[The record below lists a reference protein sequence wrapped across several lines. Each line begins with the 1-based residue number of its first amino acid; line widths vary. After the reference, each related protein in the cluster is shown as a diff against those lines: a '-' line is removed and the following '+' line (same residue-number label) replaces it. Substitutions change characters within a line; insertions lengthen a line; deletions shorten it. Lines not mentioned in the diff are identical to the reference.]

1 MNPLPFLRSLTP
13 HGWLLSGIIA
23 LAAAV
28 VIYFTLDAFFAG
40 NAKVEAELNA
50 NRAGAAIESGADAAG
65 TVGEVGTRASET
77 DLITRENEN
86 AIRNAPGA
94 DAPVDPAANAAGRSS
109 LCRRAAYRN
118 SPECVQHPAPR

>member
-1 MNPLPFLRSLTP
+1 MIKLLRSVTP
-13 HGWLLSGIIA
+13 WGWGLSTVIA

-40 NAKVEAELNA
+40 NSKKEAELNA

-77 DLITRENEN
+77 DMITRENEN
-86 AIRNAPGA
+86 AIRNAEGA
-94 DAPVDPAANAAGRSS
+94 DAPVNPAAAAAGRDS
-109 LCRRAAYRN
+109 LCRRAAYRD
-118 SPECVQHPAPR
+118 SPECVQRAAPR